1 MLFLLLSVLTHSFY
15 IDDMEVDIDYESLDE
30 EPVSHFTFFFVN
42 YSNVMFFLWIC
53 FQYLV
58 IHESY

>member
-30 EPVSHFTFFFVN
+30 EPVSHFTFFLLTTGM
-42 YSNVMFFLWIC
+42 SCFFCGYVFNI
-53 FQYLV
+53 
-58 IHESY
+58 

>member
-30 EPVSHFTFFFVN
+30 EPVSHFTFFLVN
-42 YSNVMFFLWIC
+42 YRNVMFFCGYVFNI
-53 FQYLV
+53 
-58 IHESY
+58 